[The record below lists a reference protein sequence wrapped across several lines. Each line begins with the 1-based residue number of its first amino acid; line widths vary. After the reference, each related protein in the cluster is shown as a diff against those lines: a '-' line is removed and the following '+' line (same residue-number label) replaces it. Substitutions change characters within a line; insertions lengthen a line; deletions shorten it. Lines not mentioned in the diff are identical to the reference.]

1 MKKNI
6 KQADRS
12 NTKDIKKT
20 YDFRKFNTVRVF
32 CGNIKNNF
40 VNVNMANDKQN
51 HLAKYIKEF
60 KSKAS
65 AEDSNLK
72 KSKRRCIK

>member
-1 MKKNI
+1 
-6 KQADRS
+6 
-12 NTKDIKKT
+12 
-20 YDFRKFNTVRVF
+20 
-32 CGNIKNNF
+32 
-40 VNVNMANDKQN
+40 MANDKQN